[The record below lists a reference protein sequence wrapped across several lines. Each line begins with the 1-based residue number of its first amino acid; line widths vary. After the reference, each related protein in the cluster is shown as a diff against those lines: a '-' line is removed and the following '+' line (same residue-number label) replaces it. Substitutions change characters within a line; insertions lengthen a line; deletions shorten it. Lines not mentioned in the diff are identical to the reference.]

1 MAFRQAGA
9 IAVSDWLAM
18 GGHGPFVW
26 TAYGISL
33 LALVCICALPLLRM
47 RGVLRRLRR
56 RWTDGEGQGQ
66 EHGEGQKHGEG
77 GN

>member
-1 MAFRQAGA
+1 
-9 IAVSDWLAM
+9 M

-33 LALVCICALPLLRM
+33 LALVCICVSPLLRM

-56 RWTDGEGQGQ
+56 RWADEEREKYGEG
-66 EHGEGQKHGEG
+66 EK
-77 GN
+77 

>member
-1 MAFRQAGA
+1 MTAM
-9 IAVSDWLAM
+9 SDWLAM

-33 LALVCICALPLLRM
+33 LVLVGICAAPLLRM

-56 RWTDGEGQGQ
+56 RWADAVWEGED
-66 EHGEGQKHGEG
+66 
-77 GN
+77 

>member
-1 MAFRQAGA
+1 MALRQTGVT
-9 IAVSDWLAM
+9 AVGDWLAM

-33 LALVCICALPLLRM
+33 IALVCICVLPLLRM

-56 RWTDGEGQGQ
+56 RWTDQ
-66 EHGEGQKHGEG
+66 EREE
-77 GN
+77 